1 MLKIGT
7 RGSHLA
13 TTQAGH
19 VRDALIAGGTEAEL
33 HIVTTAGD
41 LNMSP
46 VERIGVGVFTTALRD
61 ALASGEVDVA
71 VHSFKDLPTAGDAR
85 LHLVT
90 PEREDNR
97 EALIA
102 RDGLTLTQLP
112 QGAKVGTSA
121 PRRVSQLRSLRPDL
135 DIRPLRGNIETRMS
149 YVERGELDAIIL
161 AYAGLCRGGYA
172 ERATEVFDPATLMPA
187 PAQGALAVEC
197 RAASAG
203 HARGGLHRPGRG
215 VRGTGGVRRADAPRW
230 RLRRGRLRAAGGD
243 VDRHRCRGAGARG
256 RREAARARGR
266 GHHGVRRGFG
276 FRAASIL
283 RCNYHTSDCPGATG
297 SHGEGAPCCAQ
308 PALSVLLR
316 RGYCFAP

>member
-19 VRDALIAGGTEAEL
+19 VRDALIANGVEAEL

-41 LNMSP
+41 VNMSP

-61 ALASGEVDVA
+61 ALAGGEVDVA
-71 VHSFKDLPTAGDAR
+71 VHSFKDLPTAPDPR
-85 LHLVT
+85 LHLIT
-90 PEREDNR
+90 PQREDRR

-102 RDGLTLTQLP
+102 RDGLTLAQLP

-121 PRRVSQLRSLRPDL
+121 PRRVSQLRALRPDL

-161 AYAGLCRGGYA
+161 AYAGLSRGGYA
-172 ERATEVFDPATLMPA
+172 DRATEVFAPETLLPA

-197 RAASAG
+197 RAADAENVRALDALVDEEATACAAAERQVLATLQAG
-203 HARGGLHRPGRG
+203 CTAPVAAYATRKENGELTLRAGVFALDGKTQLVETVTGTDAVAVGTRAAEALVARGAKELM
-215 VRGTGGVRRADAPRW
+215 
-230 RLRRGRLRAAGGD
+230 
-243 VDRHRCRGAGARG
+243 
-256 RREAARARGR
+256 E
-266 GHHGVRRGFG
+266 
-276 FRAASIL
+276 
-283 RCNYHTSDCPGATG
+283 
-297 SHGEGAPCCAQ
+297 
-308 PALSVLLR
+308 
-316 RGYCFAP
+316 

>member
-197 RAASAG
+197 RAD
-203 HARGGLHRPGRG
+203 
-215 VRGTGGVRRADAPRW
+215 DAAT
-230 RLRRGRLRAAGGD
+230 RAALDALVSAEATACAAAERQVLATLEAGCTAPVAAYAELGEYGALTLHAGVFA
-243 VDRHRCRGAGARG
+243 VDGSAQLVETLTGTDAAALG
-256 RREAARARGR
+256 REAAEKLLERG
-266 GHHGVRRGFG
+266 
-276 FRAASIL
+276 AADIM
-283 RCNYHTSDCPGATG
+283 
-297 SHGEGAPCCAQ
+297 E
-308 PALSVLLR
+308 
-316 RGYCFAP
+316 

>member
-121 PRRVSQLRSLRPDL
+121 PRRVSQLRALRPDL

-197 RAASAG
+197 RAD
-203 HARGGLHRPGRG
+203 
-215 VRGTGGVRRADAPRW
+215 DAAT
-230 RLRRGRLRAAGGD
+230 RAALDALVSAEATACAAAERQVLATLEAGCTAPVAAYAELGEYGALTLHAGVFA
-243 VDRHRCRGAGARG
+243 VDGSAQLVETLTGTDAAALG
-256 RREAARARGR
+256 REAAEKLLERG
-266 GHHGVRRGFG
+266 
-276 FRAASIL
+276 AADIM
-283 RCNYHTSDCPGATG
+283 
-297 SHGEGAPCCAQ
+297 E
-308 PALSVLLR
+308 
-316 RGYCFAP
+316 